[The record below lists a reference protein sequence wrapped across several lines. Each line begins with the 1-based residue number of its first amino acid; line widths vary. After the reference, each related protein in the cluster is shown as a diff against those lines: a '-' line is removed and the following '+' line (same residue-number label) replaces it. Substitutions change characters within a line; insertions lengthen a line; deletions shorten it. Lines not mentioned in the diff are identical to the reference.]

1 MLRKEK
7 VRGVLNGWK
16 MLLFVLF
23 SYTVLFLIAF
33 QGMIISKQSTNTI
46 EKQYNQIIFDKM
58 DSLSVNIINYLNY
71 IDDFARG
78 LSTKTD
84 LMLRIQDH
92 HDVPKEVIEGY
103 LNYFRLRLPLYI
115 QILTDQNRVFAYPPI
130 DLEEEERFK
139 GTLVS
144 FPWYGTRF
152 FLNNSYI
159 QSDVAPDFHY
169 SAFPKAL
176 YISKNMLKDD
186 RSLGTLTIKMNGSAI
201 ETLLDAVRINPMN
214 AVFILSPE
222 GKVLFENTQSSPE
235 VSNYLKS
242 LDRNRMDEL
251 IKKNGDEAG
260 SGQMK
265 IAGQDC
271 YFIYKQIP
279 STTWE
284 VLSIIPL
291 KSLHAESI
299 SVWQTTGITTAFSV
313 LLIVTFGYLLYT
325 KLLLPLQRMSR
336 IIRAVGEGT
345 NPEKYVYKGFKEL
358 ETLNQGIYQFFE
370 QIQMQ
375 IQTIKAGESAKR
387 RLEVHVLQEQMRPHF
402 WHNSLNA
409 LRFMAMLHGNST
421 MADAL
426 LALTRM
432 LDYTLKNSHTLFSK
446 VEEERDYALQYIR
459 FQEIRSMQR
468 MDIEIEI
475 DAQALEA
482 QIPKF
487 TLQPLLEN
495 AITHGFCTPFDR
507 KPVLSMLIRVK
518 DDWLNICIA
527 DNGNGMDS
535 DTLRTLMQPEE
546 QVPSSLQNS
555 GISLLNLQ
563 ERIRLE
569 YGSEYGVSV
578 DSQLGKG
585 TQIEVRLPLITSKQ
599 KEGGSHEGHEGHDR

>member
-1 MLRKEK
+1 MLCNEM
-7 VRGVLNGWK
+7 VRGALNGWK
-16 MLLFVLF
+16 MLLFILF
-23 SYTVLFLIAF
+23 SFTVLFLIAF

-58 DSLSVNIINYLNY
+58 DSLSVNIIYYLNY
-71 IDDFARG
+71 IDDFART
-78 LSTKTD
+78 LSIKSD
-84 LMLRIQDH
+84 LMLRMQDH

-115 QILTDQNRVFAYPPI
+115 QILTDQNRVFAFPPI
-130 DLEEEERFK
+130 DQEEEERFK
-139 GTLVS
+139 DTISS
-144 FPWYGTRF
+144 FPWYGSRV
-152 FLNNSYI
+152 FLNNSFI

-176 YISKNMLKDD
+176 YVSKNMLQND

-201 ETLLDAVRINPMN
+201 ETLLDSVRINPLN

-222 GKVLFENTQSSPE
+222 GRVLFENSQSSPE

-242 LDRNRMDEL
+242 LDPKSMDEL
-251 IKKNGDEAG
+251 IKKNGDEAN

-265 IAGQDC
+265 IADQDC

-291 KSLHAESI
+291 RSLHAESI

-313 LLIVTFGYLLYT
+313 LLILSFGYILYR
-325 KLLLPLQRMSR
+325 KLLLPLQRISY
-336 IIRAVGEGT
+336 IVSAAGEGVT
-345 NPEKYVYKGFKEL
+345 PEKYVYKGFKEL

-375 IQTIKAGESAKR
+375 IQTIKAGESEKR

-402 WHNSLNA
+402 WHNSLNV
-409 LRFMAMLHGNST
+409 LRFMTILHGNST
-421 MADAL
+421 MADAI

-446 VEEERDYALQYIR
+446 VEEEREYALQYIR

-468 MDIEIEI
+468 MDVQVNIEEK
-475 DAQALEA
+475 ALHA

-495 AITHGFCTPFDR
+495 AITHGFCTPFNG
-507 KPVLSMLIRVK
+507 KPLLSIDIRVE
-518 DDWLNICIA
+518 DGWLNIHIK
-527 DNGNGMDS
+527 DNGNGIDR
-535 DTLRTLMQPEE
+535 DTLRVLLQPERH
-546 QVPSSLQNS
+546 VANKKHTS

-569 YGSEYGVSV
+569 YGSGYGIEV
-578 DSQLGKG
+578 DSQLGEG
-585 TQIEVRLPLITSKQ
+585 TQIQIKLPLITSREE
-599 KEGGSHEGHEGHDR
+599 EGESCEGHDR